1 MRPDFWY
8 ILIRV
13 FSLIVIVIAL
23 SRSSGFVA
31 ARHTSTTPE
40 NKRRGIFH
48 GIH

>member
-13 FSLIVIVIAL
+13 FSITVIVIAVA
-23 SRSSGFVA
+23 RSSGIFA
-31 ARHTSTTPE
+31 ARPTTPE